1 MEYIITIRSVAP
13 VDILIKVV
21 NMKDGTKKALK
32 TIAEEDY
39 KACIEILI
47 GVILLI
53 ISKYI

>member
-13 VDILIKVV
+13 VVILIKGV
-21 NMKDGTKKALK
+21 NMKDSTKKALK
-32 TIAEEDY
+32 ILLVEIY
-39 KACIEILI
+39 KAVLEILI

>member
-1 MEYIITIRSVAP
+1 M
-13 VDILIKVV
+13 DILIKGV

-32 TIAEEDY
+32 ILLGEIY
-39 KACIEILI
+39 KAVLEILI